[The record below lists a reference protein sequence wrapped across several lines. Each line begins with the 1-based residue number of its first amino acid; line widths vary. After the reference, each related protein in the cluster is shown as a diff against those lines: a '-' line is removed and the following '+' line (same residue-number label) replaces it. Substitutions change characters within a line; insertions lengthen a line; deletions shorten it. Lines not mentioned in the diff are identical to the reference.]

1 MLIRTGLVALTVA
14 GTFAGLALPAQAQN
28 NTAAGALIGGATGAV
43 IGGAVTGRAGGA
55 AVGAVLGGATGAI
68 IGAQSEQPR
77 GPSFFW
83 GQDGRCYL
91 QNPNGSVS
99 RVSRSNCQ

>member
-1 MLIRTGLVALTVA
+1 MLIRAGLVALTL
-14 GTFAGLALPAQAQN
+14 TCLATTAQAQN
-28 NTAAGALIGGATGAV
+28 NTAAGALIGGATGAI

-68 IGAQSEQPR
+68 LGAQSEQP
-77 GPSFFW
+77 PQPYYVW

-91 QNPNGSVS
+91 QNPNGAVT